1 MSAIEE
7 NRENQLVEDEIDLRQ
22 IFDAIWQSKFL
33 IISITTLIALSSI
46 YYALSLSNYYTSES
60 VLVSRDS
67 ENKNSLSQLS
77 GFASFAGIGG
87 LGGQGNDSAFKV
99 IEIIQSRE
107 FVKHLLTFED
117 VLPSLIASKDYDSD
131 SQRLIFDTEM
141 YVEDTKSWIRKTDN
155 KQSIEPTY
163 LEAHRAY
170 LEMLTITQDK
180 LTRFINIKFEHISPV
195 FAKQFLSLI
204 IKEANNL
211 NREIDIDKSAKA
223 LNYLKLEL
231 SKTSLIEIKNSINQ
245 LIEAQLETQMMASIH
260 EEYSLIILEPPFI
273 PDKRSRPTRSL
284 IVIFS
289 TLAGGLFSVIFVL
302 FRHYTFAKR
311 E

>member
-7 NRENQLVEDEIDLRQ
+7 NRDNQLVEDEIDLRQ
-22 IFDAIWQSKFL
+22 IFDVVWQSKFL
-33 IISITTLIALSSI
+33 IIFITTLIALSSI

-67 ENKNSLSQLS
+67 ENTNSLSQLS
-77 GFASFAGIGG
+77 GLASFAGIGG

-117 VLPSLIASKDYDSD
+117 VLPSLIAPNEYDSD

-141 YVEDTKSWIRKTDN
+141 YAEDTKSWIRKTDN
-155 KQSIEPTY
+155 NQSTEPTY

-195 FAKQFLSLI
+195 FAQQFLSLI

-223 LNYLKLEL
+223 LNYLKSEL

-260 EEYSLIILEPPFI
+260 EEYSLITLEPPFI
-273 PDKRSRPTRSL
+273 PDKRSRPTRSM

-302 FRHYTFAKR
+302 LRHYTSAKSK
-311 E
+311 